1 MMAATHL
8 EDLER
13 QRVLLSIELSLL
25 QSLLPLGGALQ
36 GAQR

>member
-1 MMAATHL
+1 MAAATHF

-13 QRVLLSIELSLL
+13 QRVLLSVELSLH